1 MSVGPPQLGAEWI
14 PQPFGHSSSRGS
26 ALVEAVATEHLTWDD
41 LWRIR
46 HAADSRVVRARR
58 DHETLEREI
67 VVLRELVAGIK
78 VQKHEVE
85 AQLSRLKEEAAAMR
99 AALGSEDKQATRET
113 RKREDGK

>member
-1 MSVGPPQLGAEWI
+1 MSQGPPRLGAEWF
-14 PQPFGHSSSRGS
+14 PKPFGRSSERGS
-26 ALVEAVATEHLTWDD
+26 ALVEAVATADLTWDD

-46 HAADSRVVRARR
+46 YAADCRVVRARR

-78 VQKHEVE
+78 NQKHEVE

-99 AALGSEDKQATRET
+99 AALGSEEKP
-113 RKREDGK
+113 